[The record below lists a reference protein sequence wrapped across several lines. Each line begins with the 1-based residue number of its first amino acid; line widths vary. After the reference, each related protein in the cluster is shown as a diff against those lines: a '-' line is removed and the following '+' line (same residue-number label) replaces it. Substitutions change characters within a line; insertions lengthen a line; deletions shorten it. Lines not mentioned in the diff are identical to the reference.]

1 MQLFCFKNNRPLIL
15 LLFYKFTLQI
25 RRQDPGIRLMLIQQR
40 PIVNFV
46 KQRRAK
52 SNQENLAL
60 LIHDLV
66 SKSNVHLLRYIYW
79 HTTPVA
85 YHCVTVD
92 FHSWKSEVGGSQREV
107 PKKLKFCK
115 EVRLTKLTGRLPD
128 NGLL

>member
-1 MQLFCFKNNRPLIL
+1 M
-15 LLFYKFTLQI
+15 
-25 RRQDPGIRLMLIQQR
+25 D
-40 PIVNFV
+40 
-46 KQRRAK
+46 
-52 SNQENLAL
+52 LAL

-66 SKSNVHLLRYIYW
+66 RKSMAYFLPHFYL
-79 HTTPVA
+79 HTVPVE

-107 PKKLKFCK
+107 PKKLKLCK